1 MFSHRRSEKKRTSKV
16 NAQGS
21 VQVKALHDRGIVSDA
36 LNMNTLEECHKGGTT
51 HRTEKM
57 SFTQN

>member
-1 MFSHRRSEKKRTSKV
+1 MFSQRRSEKKRTSKV

-36 LNMNTLEECHKGGTT
+36 LNMNTLEECHKGGLNTI
-51 HRTEKM
+51 
-57 SFTQN
+57 